1 MDFKDYY
8 KILGVDKKASA
19 EEIKRAYKKLAKQYH
34 PDTNKNSDAE
44 TKFKDLS
51 EAYTVLGDADKRKKY
66 DELGSSW
73 QSHRQ
78 TGGTGD
84 DFNWQDWMNQ
94 NQRTKS
100 AGRRT
105 GQSVGDIFDGG
116 GISDFF
122 EKVFGG
128 GFSGRG
134 PSPKQQVSSVKGEDF
149 QTDVELTLEEAFT
162 GASRLMSL
170 NNEKFEI
177 KFKPGIK
184 DNQILKIS
192 GKGYPSKNGGP
203 NGDLIIKIKVAENSK
218 YERLGD
224 DLNMEAHIDLYTA
237 ILGGESKIATLGGN
251 LKINIS
257 PETQNGKILKLK
269 GQGMPLY
276 SDNSLRGE
284 LFIKL
289 LVKLPTKLTEKER
302 ELFTELKEIH
312 KSKKNK

>member
-19 EEIKRAYKKLAKQYH
+19 EEIKRAYKKLAKEYH
-34 PDTNKNSDAE
+34 PDTNKNSNAE
-44 TKFKDLS
+44 SKFKDLS
-51 EAYTVLGDADKRKKY
+51 EAYTVLGDSDKRKKY
-66 DELGSSW
+66 DNLGSSW

-84 DFNWQDWMNQ
+84 DFNWQDWINQ

-100 AGRRT
+100 TGRRT
-105 GQSVGDIFDGG
+105 GQTVGDAFEGG

-122 EKVFGG
+122 ERVFGG
-128 GFSGRG
+128 GFGGRSA
-134 PSPKQQVSSVKGEDF
+134 SPKQQAAPPIKGEDF
-149 QTDVELTLEEAFT
+149 QTDVELTLEEAFS
-162 GASRLMSL
+162 GASRILTL

-184 DNQILKIS
+184 DEQILKIS
-192 GKGYPSKNGGP
+192 GKGYPGKNSGL
-203 NGDLIIKIKVAENSK
+203 NGDLIIKIKVSENPK

-251 LKINIS
+251 LKINIT

-276 SDNSLRGE
+276 TDNNQRGE

-289 LVKLPTKLTEKER
+289 LVKLPSKLTDREKV
-302 ELFTELKEIH
+302 LFSELKEIH
-312 KSKKNK
+312 KSKKK